1 MTFVEHD
8 DFQQGSTSN
17 EPQVE
22 QQRHQYYGSE
32 LGDANF
38 VDDDDDY
45 EFLLD
50 EGLAR
55 DGLYRGSYRNLLLLY
70 TVVPLTTLLSFICL
84 ALVPTLLVSTTQT
97 PSLFPYPPYLPFPIL
112 EVLTATALWSLSYLL
127 RDFLY
132 ATALFIVP
140 SFLSSFSTIIITILS
155 ATLQTTSNLLLRQIA
170 IPILLIP
177 YYSSNHLAQDH
188 HYPSWKDDA
197 FKRVWWVALGWAAAE
212 AVVGVKQG
220 YESIALYK
228 DVLVNVNMSSTLNT
242 EMGSRERPAAP
253 KKQNENERED
263 VDTTTTIT
271 SKQMDWENQR
281 RNRDSTS
288 SPHIQQQLQQQHS
301 LSTGS
306 NILTEA
312 PISDERQPLLGILTT
327 RLDDESDER
336 LQAENDVE
344 RDLDQLIALKNR
356 EELEEVYGI
365 PVIRI
370 PVFISC
376 LHRINSILSSLGI
389 CLLLTAAYMQSTF
402 AIIAPSSPSPLDS
415 ISIVSLHPSKIASNQ
430 QLAITTP
437 PLLII
442 YTLLAMTHTPLIL
455 PRIGIHTFVYVELL
469 VSLGV
474 FFGGLAV
481 WDALS

>member
-1 MTFVEHD
+1 LF
-8 DFQQGSTSN
+8 
-17 EPQVE
+17 
-22 QQRHQYYGSE
+22 
-32 LGDANF
+32 
-38 VDDDDDY
+38 
-45 EFLLD
+45 
-50 EGLAR
+50 
-55 DGLYRGSYRNLLLLY
+55 LY
-70 TVVPLTTLLSFICL
+70 TVVPLTTLFSFICL
-84 ALVPTLLVSTTQT
+84 ALVPTLLASTTQT

-112 EVLTATALWSLSYLL
+112 EALTATALWSLSYLL

-132 ATALFIVP
+132 ATALFVVP

-242 EMGSRERPAAP
+242 EMGSRESPAAL

-263 VDTTTTIT
+263 VDTTIT

-288 SPHIQQQLQQQHS
+288 SPHIQQQQQHS

-306 NILTEA
+306 NILTET

-327 RLDDESDER
+327 RLDDESER

-344 RDLDQLIALKNR
+344 RDLDQLIALKYR

-365 PVIRI
+365 PVI
-370 PVFISC
+370 VTCFS
-376 LHRINSILSSLGI
+376 
-389 CLLLTAAYMQSTF
+389 F
-402 AIIAPSSPSPLDS
+402 
-415 ISIVSLHPSKIASNQ
+415 
-430 QLAITTP
+430 
-437 PLLII
+437 
-442 YTLLAMTHTPLIL
+442 
-455 PRIGIHTFVYVELL
+455 
-469 VSLGV
+469 V
-474 FFGGLAV
+474 FFTRSYTELAFLYTYSASPCSSHV
-481 WDALS
+481 CIG